1 MICMN
6 KPVNASKGARIALSL
21 LLLAAPAPPAMA
33 LDTDLP
39 DLGNSAG
46 SLMSPKRERDLGK
59 AFMRGVRRSEKVM
72 DDPLLADYIEH
83 LGQKLVAASDVKGTP
98 FHFFLIDDPTIN
110 AFAGPGGHIGVFSG
124 LVMTTDTESELAA
137 VLAHEI
143 AHVTQQHL
151 MRAWESTSQLSIP
164 SAAVLLAAI
173 VLGATVG
180 GDAAAAAAVGGQ
192 AALIQQQINFTRANE
207 QEADRV
213 GIDIL
218 AHSGFE
224 PRAMPSFFDRMGKAN
239 RIYASKLPEFLM
251 THPVTTSRT
260 ADALGR
266 AEQFAYRQAPE
277 DLRYQLARI
286 NLVQR
291 QMDRP
296 EEAVRELGLMLEDG
310 RFRNEAALRYGI
322 ALAQI
327 RAGQF
332 DDAAKTLDRLLE
344 QHPEVVEFVVS
355 RAQIDAQQGATERA
369 LKRLERSLTAD
380 PGSLALNT
388 GNNALAVDHIMS
400 PLTSDQRGA
409 PFHRIFGSAVDIG
422 AFEDQALLITGN
434 NAFLTGTVNPDSIVY
449 RVAQKQANVNGVNY
463 VLPSNITLVQIDGL
477 GDKDTLNLIGTPNAE
492 SAVTGSG
499 MLQFEHDATHTGFD
513 ITGMNLEVIILDGQ

>member
-344 QHPEVVEFVVS
+344 QYPEVVEFVVS

-380 PGSLALNT
+380 PGSLALNLT
-388 GNNALAVDHIMS
+388 YAETALAAGKPADAETRLQRFLDFRGEEPRIYQLLS
-400 PLTSDQRGA
+400 RAAGDQDKR
-409 PFHRIFGSAVDIG
+409 
-422 AFEDQALLITGN
+422 ALGHEYL
-434 NAFLTGTVNPDSIVY
+434 AEYYYLTGDVKAAILQLEIALKVPGLNFYDAS
-449 RVAQKQANVNGVNY
+449 R
-463 VLPSNITLVQIDGL
+463 LESRLVDL
-477 GDKDTLNLIGTPNAE
+477 RAEDEEKDDKGRPKP
-492 SAVTGSG
+492 
-499 MLQFEHDATHTGFD
+499 
-513 ITGMNLEVIILDGQ
+513 

>member
-310 RFRNEAALRYGI
+310 RFRNEAALRF
-322 ALAQI
+322 
-327 RAGQF
+327 R
-332 DDAAKTLDRLLE
+332 
-344 QHPEVVEFVVS
+344 
-355 RAQIDAQQGATERA
+355 
-369 LKRLERSLTAD
+369 
-380 PGSLALNT
+380 LAL
-388 GNNALAVDHIMS
+388 GRAVQSGEGSEAMDDCVDHFGGL
-400 PLTSDQRGA
+400 LTQRA
-409 PFHRIFGSAVDIG
+409 IYH
-422 AFEDQALLITGN
+422 
-434 NAFLTGTVNPDSIVY
+434 
-449 RVAQKQANVNGVNY
+449 
-463 VLPSNITLVQIDGL
+463 
-477 GDKDTLNLIGTPNAE
+477 
-492 SAVTGSG
+492 
-499 MLQFEHDATHTGFD
+499 
-513 ITGMNLEVIILDGQ
+513 

>member
-380 PGSLALNT
+380 PGSLALNLT
-388 GNNALAVDHIMS
+388 YAETALAAGKPADAETRLQRFLDFRGEEPRIYQLLS
-400 PLTSDQRGA
+400 RAAGDQDKR
-409 PFHRIFGSAVDIG
+409 
-422 AFEDQALLITGN
+422 ALGHEYL
-434 NAFLTGTVNPDSIVY
+434 AEYYYLTGDVKAAILQLEIALKVPGLNFYDAS
-449 RVAQKQANVNGVNY
+449 R
-463 VLPSNITLVQIDGL
+463 LESRLVDL
-477 GDKDTLNLIGTPNAE
+477 RAEDEEKDDKGRPKP
-492 SAVTGSG
+492 
-499 MLQFEHDATHTGFD
+499 
-513 ITGMNLEVIILDGQ
+513 